1 MVINMDNKTKW
12 VSLEE
17 MLNNDQ
23 IYNDEDLIVF
33 LDTEESMDFVFDQIR
48 KGYPNIRNLQFNLRD
63 KFQYQKIVD
72 YLVKKNPESSIRVSA
87 HFPSIYSLQEI
98 AEIADERVMIQNSVN
113 CYNVYDV
120 DKKDRYKLNYFDN
133 NRIYNPKE
141 KQEYPIEVFLDQID
155 NLVDAL
161 NKNATSDIQKVFLLD
176 KFYHDYF
183 SYDKKRAKA
192 QQSLDKKIAKY
203 ERKKNLF
210 QFEKRRLAKLKNKR
224 NSLSTD
230 FHKAYYLLKNR
241 KGVCSAFSEL
251 SYLILNHPQLNIK
264 TKNIISEKEPH
275 ELNSIEIDG
284 KEYVY
289 DFTHA
294 RTRDIKKDSWFLINL
309 EALYH
314 NINLNIKQSKVYKKI
329 KETPKTKIT
338 QIYFD
343 NCARTLSKVK
353 DAGIILCRIM
363 MGNRFIKKP
372 STLTTGRHYY
382 LENDDI
388 IRKSDFSS
396 YEQMPTKKMTEEI
409 TELGDKRI
417 DIEEVT
423 RKK

>member
-33 LDTEESMDFVFDQIR
+33 LDTEESMDFVFDKIR
-48 KGYPNIRNLQFNLRD
+48 KDYPNIRNLQFNLHD
-63 KFQYQKIVD
+63 QFQYQKIVD
-72 YLVKKNPESSIRVSA
+72 YLVKKNPKSPIHVSA
-87 HFPSIYSLQEI
+87 YFPSIYSLKEI
-98 AEIADERVMIQNSVN
+98 AEIADERVTIQNSVN

-183 SYDKKRAKA
+183 SYDKKHAKE
-192 QQSLDKKIAKY
+192 QQSLDKKIARY

-210 QFEKRRLAKLKNKR
+210 QFEKRRLVKLKNKR
-224 NSLSTD
+224 NSLSMD
-230 FHKAYYLLKNR
+230 FHQAYYLLKNR

-275 ELNSIEIDG
+275 ELNSIEIDE

-294 RTRDIKKDSWFLINL
+294 RTRDIKKDSWFVINL

-314 NINLNIKQSKVYKKI
+314 NINLNIKQSRVYKKI
-329 KETPKTKIT
+329 KASPKTKIT

-353 DAGIILCRIM
+353 DAGINLCRIM

-382 LENDDI
+382 LENDDVK
-388 IRKSDFSS
+388 RKSDFSS
-396 YEQMPTKKMTEEI
+396 YEQMPLKKMTEEI
-409 TELGDKRI
+409 TNLGDKRI